1 MNKLQ
6 FLFVIAALLL
16 SPAAAFTN
24 DGEAHL
30 DAHGDPLPPGVSA
43 RLGTSR
49 LKHTGPIGWVEFD
62 KSGKIV
68 GSTARDGSLRIWD
81 SESGRQL
88 KRIPLDLGL
97 STSGTFLGGERV
109 AIAAGDGT
117 VVLYSH
123 SDGRL
128 ISNWRKLGNIVCAS
142 PGSSIFY
149 AATNGEAKRV
159 NAFSGEVSP
168 LAKTDRRMDP
178 VWMAIS
184 SDGTRLA
191 WVGFNR
197 SKAMGRADTSE
208 EPSSLLLV
216 FETKTGRLMVERPFQ
231 DGNCSRPVFGPAG
244 ELFVADSGG
253 VLLQVDTSNGEVLH
267 RFGAEGA
274 ASSMLAGAGSE
285 LVRCGTGGLV
295 ERFSMGKGEPL
306 KAWQLRSSDILQHAV
321 SPDASRLVVA
331 EGLHLRLFDLA
342 TGIERPRFDSHR
354 SPIACMAYSPDGNRL
369 ASGGNDGQLL
379 LWDTQLGRVAG
390 HFDGHL
396 SVVYGLAFSGD
407 GKRLISGGR
416 DGFIRLW
423 DSESM
428 NPIALLGQH
437 EMAIFDVAIAAD
449 GSRMGAVA
457 ADGTARLWD
466 ADGKE
471 TLRIKGLRGVELS
484 LAFSPDGEAVATA
497 GKELQLWR
505 TEDGKELHDWREF
518 KSPLTCL
525 AFSPD
530 GGALAVGEMNRR
542 VTLFEV
548 ASGEKLFSLDGHLG
562 RVLDLAF
569 DPSGK
574 RIATISSGSN
584 LVRLWSAGDGRL
596 LDELEGYESLPMSI
610 AFSPD
615 GKHIAVGGL
624 DTNGVILEIPA
635 K

>member
-1 MNKLQ
+1 MNKLR
-6 FLFVIAALLL
+6 FLFVIVALLL
-16 SPAAAFTN
+16 SPAAAFSS
-24 DGEAHL
+24 DGEQHL
-30 DAHGDPLPPGVSA
+30 DAHGDPLPPGASA
-43 RLGTSR
+43 RLGTNR
-49 LKHTGPIGWVEFD
+49 LKHTGPIGWVDFD
-62 KSGKIV
+62 KSGKFI

-88 KRIPLDLGL
+88 KRIQLDLGL

-117 VVLYSH
+117 VALYSH
-123 SDGRL
+123 TDGRL
-128 ISNWRKLGNIVCAS
+128 ISNWRKLGNIICAS

-149 AATNGEAKRV
+149 AATSGEAKRV

-197 SKAMGRADTSE
+197 GKAMGRADTSD

-216 FETKTGRLMVERPFQ
+216 FETKTGRLMAERPFQ
-231 DGNCSRPVFGPAG
+231 DGNCSRPVFGPSG
-244 ELFVADSGG
+244 ELFVADSDG
-253 VLLQVDTSNGEVLH
+253 VLLQVDTNNGDILH
-267 RFGAEGA
+267 RFGEEGA
-274 ASSMLAGAGSE
+274 APCMLAGGGSE
-285 LVRCGTGGLV
+285 LVRCANGGLV
-295 ERFSMGKGEPL
+295 ERFSTGNREPL
-306 KAWQLRSSDILQHAV
+306 ESWQLSSVDILQHAV
-321 SPDASRLVVA
+321 SPDASCLVVA

-342 TGIERPRFDSHR
+342 TGIERPRFESHR
-354 SPIACMAYSPDGNRL
+354 SPIASMAYAPDGKHL
-369 ASGGNDGQLL
+369 ASGSNDGQLL
-379 LWDTQLGRVAG
+379 IWDAQDGRVAG
-390 HFDGHL
+390 RFEGHI
-396 SVVYGLAFSGD
+396 SVVYGLAFTGD

-416 DGFIRLW
+416 DGSIRLW
-423 DSESM
+423 DSETTK
-428 NPIALLGQH
+428 PIALLGQH

-449 GSRMGAVA
+449 GSRMGAVT
-457 ADGTARLWD
+457 ADGTARLWA

-497 GKELQLWR
+497 GRELQLWR
-505 TEDGKELHDWREF
+505 TEDGKELNDWREF

-548 ASGEKLFSLDGHLG
+548 ASGEVLFTLDGHLG

-584 LVRLWSAGDGRL
+584 LVRLWSVSDGSL
-596 LDELEGYESLPMSI
+596 LDELGGYDSLPMSL

-624 DTNGVILEIPA
+624 DTNGVILEIPT